1 MIAQFLCRGVHVTR
15 LPDQTEEPARSDD
28 SGGRRRVSTLQTR
41 SRRVEWRVFSSKTAA
56 TRPARSPLQ
65 MQASSV
71 QIRRRLAIFHLDRRR
86 FCSDLLRSDDFGSD
100 PAIFFKKSLRSV
112 TFKLGSMTCKLRS
125 VTLAQ
130 IRRCLSS
137 DRRRFALLQPDPTTF
152 RPPPLVAA
160 VRQFQPNRPIVF

>member
-28 SGGRRRVSTLQTR
+28 SGGRWRVSTLQTR

-100 PAIFFKKSLRSV
+100 PAIFFKKTLRSV
-112 TFKLGSMTCKLRS
+112 TCKLIS